1 MKTKNIFILGL
12 LVLFFS
18 SCDLDIISPS
28 DMVKE
33 NFWKTENDAWYALN
47 SCYSG
52 LPSFSAGMIDEMTT
66 DNAHSHKPWE
76 GPMEIIQGGSI
87 TAANGFGG
95 YGYSLIRKA
104 NNFIENV
111 DNCDMSDDLKERM
124 KGEARFFRSLQ
135 YLNMVIK
142 FGRVPLVTDVLEYDA
157 PLLERTDLD
166 KLHAYIL
173 DELEEIS
180 EILPASYPGGKM
192 YETGRITKG
201 AALSLRARAALYF
214 KNYEEA
220 EKSANAVIALNK
232 YDLFKVT
239 TLTDEQ
245 QKGMDELEALIDFE
259 GNDIDKETFGLGL
272 YSYETLWQGKNG
284 SINNPEY
291 ILTRE
296 YMNDKDYVDWARYQ
310 YVRPSQLVRGYS
322 SYEPMQDLVDA
333 YWDIDG
339 KTLRDKIDP
348 NTRAD
353 NFAIINDE
361 TYFINGDNEKQK
373 LDQKGYL
380 ALVPTLDIASYKYM
394 DEFKNRD
401 SRLYASILIPFLG
414 WHVTDFGN
422 SYYYRWDPDNSGND
436 GNESWSGYSWRKMVA
451 THGYDTGAENH
462 AIDDFPLI
470 RYAEVLL
477 IAAEAHI
484 HNKGYDTTSEGH
496 LNKLRNRSGMP
507 NVPTSFSSKD
517 DAIDFLRNERRIELA
532 GEGHRYPD
540 IRRYGNEYAKKSM
553 SGTTY
558 APNKDILVE
567 KSWSDYLMLMP
578 IPQSAIDLNPLLKTD
593 QNPGY

>member
-1 MKTKNIFILGL
+1 MKKINIYILGM
-12 LVLFFS
+12 LVLFLS

-52 LPSFSAGMIDEMTT
+52 LPTFSGGMIDEMTT

-87 TAANGFGG
+87 TADRNWGG
-95 YGYSLIRKA
+95 YGYSTIRKV
-104 NNFIENV
+104 NNFLENV
-111 DNCDMSDDLKERM
+111 GSCDMSDDLKERM
-124 KGEARFFRSLQ
+124 KAEARFFRSLQ
-135 YLNMVIK
+135 YLNMVVK
-142 FGRVPLVTDVLEYDA
+142 FGRVPLVTEVLEYDA
-157 PLLERTDLD
+157 PFVGRADLD
-166 KLHAYIL
+166 ELHAYVL
-173 DELEEIS
+173 DELQAIS

-192 YETGRITKG
+192 YETGRITSG
-201 AALSLRARAALYF
+201 AALALRARAALYF

-220 EKSANAVIALNK
+220 EKSADAVIALNM

-239 TLTDEQ
+239 SLTDEQ
-245 QKGMDELEALIDFE
+245 QKGMDELESLIDFE
-259 GNDIDKETFGLGL
+259 VYNIDKETFGLGL
-272 YSYETLWQGKNG
+272 YSYESLWQGKNG
-284 SINNPEY
+284 STRNPEY

-296 YMNDKDYVDWARYQ
+296 YMNDKDYVDWSRYQ

-339 KTLRDKIDP
+339 KTLRDQIDP
-348 NTRAD
+348 VIRAK
-353 NFAIINDE
+353 NFAV
-361 TYFINGDNEKQK
+361 INGEVEG
-373 LDQKGYL
+373 LDQKAYIET
-380 ALVPTLDIASYKYM
+380 VPTLDLASYKYM

-414 WHVTDFGN
+414 WHVTDFG
-422 SYYYRWDPDNSGND
+422 SSFYYRWDPKKSGSD

-451 THGYDTGAENH
+451 THGYDAGSENH

-484 HNKGYDTTSEGH
+484 HNVGYDATAQGY
-496 LNKLRNRSGMP
+496 LNQIRDRAGMP
-507 NVPTSFSSKD
+507 RVPTRFASND
-517 DAIDFLRNERRIELA
+517 DALDFLRNERRIELA

-540 IRRYGNEYAKKSM
+540 IRRYGNEYAKTVM
-553 SGTTY
+553 SGITY
-558 APNKDILVE
+558 APNNDILVE
-567 KSWSDYLMLMP
+567 KGWSDYLMLMP
-578 IPQSAIDLNPLLKTD
+578 IPQSAIDLNPLLKED

>member
-1 MKTKNIFILGL
+1 MKTNNIFIVGL
-12 LVLFFS
+12 LILLFS
-18 SCDLDIISPS
+18 SCDLDLISPS

-192 YETGRITKG
+192 YETGRISKG

-239 TLTDEQ
+239 SLTDEQ
-245 QKGMDELEALIDFE
+245 QKGMDELESLIDF
-259 GNDIDKETFGLGL
+259 GSVGIDKETFGLGL
-272 YSYETLWQGKNG
+272 YSYEALWQGKNG
-284 SINNPEY
+284 STKNPEY

-296 YMNDKDYVDWARYQ
+296 YMNDKNYVDWAKYQ

-339 KTLRDKIDP
+339 KTLREKIAP
-348 NTRAD
+348 ETRAEY
-353 NFAIINDE
+353 FATINKEVD
-361 TYFINGDNEKQK
+361 GM
-373 LDQKGYL
+373 DQKAYIET
-380 ALVPTLDIASYKYM
+380 VPTLDLASYRYM

-422 SYYYRWDPDNSGND
+422 SFYYRWDPKKSGND

-451 THGYDTGAENH
+451 THGYDAGSENH
-462 AIDDFPLI
+462 AMDDFPLI

-484 HNKGYDTTSEGH
+484 QNKGYDATAQKH
-496 LNKLRNRSGMP
+496 LNELRNRAGMP
-507 NVPTSFSSKD
+507 NVPSSFASTD
-517 DAIDFLRNERRIELA
+517 EALDFLRNERRIELA

-540 IRRYGNEYAKKSM
+540 MRRYGNEYAKKAM
-553 SGTTY
+553 SGITY
-558 APNKDILVE
+558 APNMDILVS
-567 KSWSDYLMLMP
+567 KDWSDYLMLMP
-578 IPQSAIDLNPLLKTD
+578 IPQFAIDLNPLLGKD
-593 QNPGY
+593 QNPGYN

>member
-18 SCDLDIISPS
+18 SCDLDLISPS

-157 PLLERTDLD
+157 PLLERTNLD
-166 KLHAYIL
+166 VLHAYIL

-192 YETGRITKG
+192 YETGRISKG

-239 TLTDEQ
+239 SLTDEQ
-245 QKGMDELEALIDFE
+245 QKGMDELESLIDF
-259 GNDIDKETFGLGL
+259 GSVGIDKETFGLGL
-272 YSYETLWQGKNG
+272 YSYEALWQGKNG
-284 SINNPEY
+284 STKNPEY

-296 YMNDKDYVDWARYQ
+296 YMNDKNYVDWARYQ

-339 KTLRDKIDP
+339 KTLREKIAP
-348 NTRAD
+348 ETRAEY
-353 NFAIINDE
+353 FATINKEVD
-361 TYFINGDNEKQK
+361 GM
-373 LDQKGYL
+373 DQKAYIET
-380 ALVPTLDIASYKYM
+380 VPTLDLASYRYM

-422 SYYYRWDPDNSGND
+422 SFYYRWDPKKSGND

-451 THGYDTGAENH
+451 THGYDAGSENH
-462 AIDDFPLI
+462 AMDDFPLI

-484 HNKGYDTTSEGH
+484 QNKGYDATAQKH
-496 LNKLRNRSGMP
+496 LNELRNRAGMP
-507 NVPTSFSSKD
+507 NVPSSFASTD
-517 DAIDFLRNERRIELA
+517 EALDFLRNERRIELA

-540 IRRYGNEYAKKSM
+540 MRRYGNEYAKKAM
-553 SGTTY
+553 SGITY
-558 APNKDILVE
+558 APNMDILVS
-567 KSWSDYLMLMP
+567 KDWSDYLMLMP
-578 IPQSAIDLNPLLKTD
+578 IPQFAIDLNPLLGKD
-593 QNPGY
+593 QNPGYN

>member
-1 MKTKNIFILGL
+1 MKTNNIFILGL
-12 LVLFFS
+12 LILLFS
-18 SCDLDIISPS
+18 SCDLDLISPS

-95 YGYSLIRKA
+95 YSYSLIRKA

-135 YLNMVIK
+135 YLNMTIK
-142 FGRVPLVTDVLEYDA
+142 FGRVPLVTEVLEYDA
-157 PLLERTDLD
+157 PFVPRADLD
-166 KLHAYIL
+166 VLHAFIL
-173 DELEEIS
+173 DELQDIS
-180 EILPASYPGGKM
+180 EILPKSYPGGKM

-201 AALSLRARAALYF
+201 AALALRARAALYF
-214 KNYEEA
+214 GNYKEA
-220 EKSANAVIALNK
+220 EKSANDVFDLEE
-232 YDLFKVT
+232 YDLFK
-239 TLTDEQ
+239 LTSLTEAQ
-245 QKGMDELEALIDFE
+245 QKGVDELEALIDFD
-259 GNDIDKETFGLGL
+259 GKGIDKQTFGLGI
-272 YSYETLWQGKNG
+272 YSYEALWQGNNASPK
-284 SINNPEY
+284 NPEY

-296 YMNDKDYVDWARYQ
+296 YMNDKNYVDWARYQ

-339 KTLRDKIDP
+339 KTLREKIAP
-348 NTRAD
+348 ETRAEY
-353 NFAIINDE
+353 FATINKEVD
-361 TYFINGDNEKQK
+361 GM
-373 LDQKGYL
+373 DQKAYIET
-380 ALVPTLDIASYKYM
+380 VPTLDLASYRYM

-422 SYYYRWDPDNSGND
+422 SFYYRWDPKKSGSD

-451 THGYDTGAENH
+451 THGYDAGSENH
-462 AIDDFPLI
+462 AMDDFPLI

-484 HNKGYDTTSEGH
+484 QNKGYDATAQKH
-496 LNKLRNRSGMP
+496 LNELRNRAGMP
-507 NVPTSFSSKD
+507 NVPSSFASTD
-517 DAIDFLRNERRIELA
+517 EALDFLRNERRIELA

-540 IRRYGNEYAKKSM
+540 IRRYGNEYAKKAM
-553 SGTTY
+553 SGITY
-558 APNKDILVE
+558 APNMDILVS
-567 KSWSDYLMLMP
+567 KDWSDYLMLMP
-578 IPQSAIDLNPLLKTD
+578 IPQFAIDLNPLLGKD
-593 QNPGY
+593 QNPGYN

>member
-1 MKTKNIFILGL
+1 MKTNNIFIVGL
-12 LVLFFS
+12 LILLFA
-18 SCDLDIISPS
+18 SCDLDLISPS

-192 YETGRITKG
+192 YETGRISKG

-239 TLTDEQ
+239 SLTDEQ
-245 QKGMDELEALIDFE
+245 QKGMDELESLIDF
-259 GNDIDKETFGLGL
+259 GSVGIDKETFGLGL
-272 YSYETLWQGKNG
+272 YSYEALWQGKNG
-284 SINNPEY
+284 STKNPEY

-296 YMNDKDYVDWARYQ
+296 YMNDKNYVDWARYQ

-339 KTLRDKIDP
+339 KTLREKIAP
-348 NTRAD
+348 ETRAEY
-353 NFAIINDE
+353 FATINKEVD
-361 TYFINGDNEKQK
+361 GM
-373 LDQKGYL
+373 DQKAYIET
-380 ALVPTLDIASYKYM
+380 VPTLDLASYRYM

-422 SYYYRWDPDNSGND
+422 SFYYRWDPKKSGND

-451 THGYDTGAENH
+451 THGYDAGSENH
-462 AIDDFPLI
+462 AMDDFPLI

-484 HNKGYDTTSEGH
+484 QNKGYDATAQKH
-496 LNKLRNRSGMP
+496 LNELRNRAGMP
-507 NVPTSFSSKD
+507 NVPSSFASTD
-517 DAIDFLRNERRIELA
+517 EALDFLRNERRIELA

-540 IRRYGNEYAKKSM
+540 MRRYGNEYAKKAM
-553 SGTTY
+553 SGITY
-558 APNKDILVE
+558 APNMDILVS
-567 KSWSDYLMLMP
+567 KDWSDYLMLMP
-578 IPQSAIDLNPLLKTD
+578 IPQFAIDLNPLLGKD
-593 QNPGY
+593 QNPGYN